1 MFLLGYAYQKGG
13 VPLSAAAI
21 ERAIDL
27 NGEAVKMNLEAFRWG
42 RAVAHEPSLA
52 GQILELS
59 RPTPAQTI
67 STTLDEAITRR
78 VAFLT
83 DYQNAAYAKRYAD
96 AIQRLRKREA
106 EVMPGETALTDAAA
120 RSLFKLMAY
129 KDEYEVARLYTAP
142 SFRQQLR
149 DAFDGEDMKIT
160 FHLAPPLLGRKHPS
174 TGMPMKTSFGPW
186 MMKAF
191 GVLAKLKGL
200 RGTAF
205 DIFGYSAERKD
216 ERARIETFLTRL
228 EELAKGLTPA
238 KHALAVEIA
247 GLPQRIR
254 GFGHVRAKNAAET
267 DAAEA
272 GLLAQFRSEMPVMR
286 QAAE

>member
-1 MFLLGYAYQKGG
+1 
-13 VPLSAAAI
+13 
-21 ERAIDL
+21 
-27 NGEAVKMNLEAFRWG
+27 
-42 RAVAHEPSLA
+42 
-52 GQILELS
+52 
-59 RPTPAQTI
+59 
-67 STTLDEAITRR
+67 
-78 VAFLT
+78 FLT

-96 AIQRLRKREA
+96 AIRKLRAREA
-106 EVMPGETALTDAAA
+106 EMVPSQTALTEAAA

-142 SFRQQLR
+142 AFRQQLR
-149 DAFDGEDMKIT
+149 DSFDGENMKIT

-174 TGMPMKTSFGPW
+174 TGLPMKTSFGPW
-186 MMKAF
+186 MMSAF
-191 GVLAKLKGL
+191 GLLAKLKRL

-216 ERARIETFLTRL
+216 ERARIETFLARL

-267 DAAEA
+267 DGAEA
-272 GLLAQFRSEMPVMR
+272 ALLAEFRSEMTMMR